1 MRKAVFRMFPA
12 ESTRGRRAAWH
23 PSKFARE
30 MRTQNSHGHGTRRR
44 GARLGIP
51 VRGYRGRTETPPAKL
66 STCAT
71 CHANGTL
78 RTTTGQAH
86 YPAAR

>member
-12 ESTRGRRAAWH
+12 ESPHGRRAAWH

-44 GARLGIP
+44 DGDIAPYRHYARQ
-51 VRGYRGRTETPPAKL
+51 YCT
-66 STCAT
+66 
-71 CHANGTL
+71 
-78 RTTTGQAH
+78 Q
-86 YPAAR
+86 

>member
-1 MRKAVFRMFPA
+1 MPPA
-12 ESTRGRRAAWH
+12 EAGGMASRAPWCGMAVR
-23 PSKFARE
+23 PVA
-30 MRTQNSHGHGTRRR
+30 GALGVTRRR
-44 GARLGIP
+44 ALRGPGAPAGDK
-51 VRGYRGRTETPPAKL
+51 GRTETPPAKL

-71 CHANGTL
+71 CHANSTL